1 MNKRLQKLI
10 AMFALVLLLAPMLL
24 VPVEVEAASEFYGD
38 YTDVSYIYDY
48 GACTGMQGLAVGSQM
63 LYTVK
68 INESDQLAVIKMTD
82 KDTGETTTL
91 YNSDA
96 GSYYFSYLDHA
107 NDMDV
112 WGIDGYSNLF
122 VATTKIGS
130 GGIVRLKRS
139 GSSLTKVASY
149 SLVCDGEEICAT
161 AMGITGVS
169 DGMIHFITKWGQDI
183 YTGSVSTSV
192 SSATIQMKHLCT
204 ISKESV
210 YIKGQYLDLSHYI
223 NQGMGYYDNTLFVP
237 ITGDDYNL
245 EQSVI
250 MVFNLD
256 GVIEG
261 SIIHPSEALV
271 FRVTSSYYSALFE
284 IESCGISS
292 DGRLYFNQNRRVTT
306 SDYNHDGVSYFDGY
320 TFSKLTDP
328 AKYYHYTVRYDAE
341 GGSGSMASTTVPYGV
356 ATALRTNTF
365 TKPGYKFAGW
375 TAYRT
380 TKNQWYYTDGYSTG
394 WYTEGSQP
402 SGWTKEIYADGQ
414 MVSATSSVD
423 GDVVIMHAQWEYV
436 GGYTVTFKDA
446 DGTVLKSSVLDAGAM
461 PVAPANP
468 TKASDGVY
476 RYTFAGWQPS
486 IRTVTGDATYTATY
500 TAELIPTTPSEPTV
514 TPAGTIAPYLDR
526 VNSAAEL
533 QEGVPYVVSD
543 YKDTWLHYVLTAQP
557 TQKVS
562 GGLTHVGLLLDGV
575 PSVDET
581 NLWYIKGGRLVY
593 GSANSNN
600 YLLISCA
607 DDLAGTVKLGSYN
620 SSRAASVSYH
630 SDDNFIIGSTGAYL
644 NRHGGTATDFVA
656 TAYPTVGG
664 SYWHLDRLVRG
675 QVASIALSSAGSD
688 VTVGETL
695 QLMPTVQVEGVAAS
709 NYTVAWSIDDSSVA
723 TVSSQGVV
731 TALKPG
737 RVTVT
742 ATLTAVDGHPLL
754 VPISETYTITANA
767 APVVHN
773 YKSIV
778 IEPTCTTGGYT
789 THRCTI
795 CGDTYQSDI
804 TPATG
809 HSYQTAVTK
818 PTCTAQGY
826 TTYTCKNCGSGYTGS
841 YTDAKGHSYSSV
853 VTKPTCIAQGYTTYT
868 CKNCGNSYKDL
879 ITAPTG
885 HSYKTT
891 TVSATCTTAG
901 SVTKT
906 CSGCGD
912 KQVTTTPSTGHSYK
926 TTTVSATCTTAG
938 SVTKTCSGCGDKQVT
953 TTPATGHSYS
963 AGKCTTCGAADPN
976 YNPGVTKPTLT
987 LKSPS
992 LEFKDMITVN
1002 AFYTA
1007 ENIQDVVEMG
1017 MITYST
1023 KVSAVDIATA
1033 EYVIPGATYVESS
1046 GRYYSSSQG
1055 IHAKY
1060 LADTVYMAIY
1070 AKLSDGSYAYSKLAG
1085 YSAVQYATSQLKNST
1100 DTKLKQLV
1108 VAMLNYGTEAQ
1119 VYFGHN
1125 VNNLANAALT
1135 AEQAGLPEIYRGDMV
1150 SSVPTASATKQGIFA
1165 NNSGFA
1171 SRKPAISFESAFCI
1185 NYFFTPKYAPANGIT
1200 LYYWNAE
1207 DYNANSVLTT
1217 ANATGKIKL
1226 EGSGTGQ
1233 YRGDI
1238 TGISAKALSE
1248 AVYVAAAY
1256 KDASGTVWTSGVLGY
1271 SIGAYCSSQASKGS
1285 DIADLAM
1292 ATAVYGYH
1300 AKQYFG

>member
-1 MNKRLQKLI
+1 MNKRTKRWI
-10 AMFALVLLLAPMLL
+10 ALFLLVLLLAPMVL

-91 YNSDA
+91 YNADA

-139 GSSLTKVASY
+139 GDSLTKVASY

-161 AMGITGVS
+161 AMGIMGVS
-169 DGMIHFITKWGQDI
+169 NGMINFITKWGQDI

-204 ISKESV
+204 ISKEKV
-210 YIKGQYLDLSHYI
+210 YIKGEYLDLTSFV
-223 NQGMGYYDNTLFVP
+223 NQGMGYHNNTLFVP
-237 ITGDDYNL
+237 ITGDDYWL
-245 EQSVI
+245 ERSVI

-261 SIIHPSEALV
+261 STIYPSEALV

-292 DGRLYFNQNRRVTT
+292 DGKLYFNQNRRVTT

-320 TFSKLTDP
+320 TFSKLSEP
-328 AKYYHYTVRYDAE
+328 AKYQHYTVRYDAE
-341 GGSGSMASTTVPYGV
+341 GGTGSMATTTVPYGV
-356 ATALRTNTF
+356 ATALRKNAY
-365 TKPGYKFAGW
+365 TKPGYEFAGW

-380 TKNQWYYTDGYSTG
+380 TKDQWYYTNGSSTG

-402 SGWTKEIYADGQ
+402 SGWTKEIYDDQ
-414 MVSATSSVD
+414 QRVSATSSVD
-423 GDVVIMHAQWEYV
+423 GDVVVMHAQWEYV
-436 GGYTVTFKDA
+436 GSNSYTVTFQDE
-446 DGTVLKSSVLDAGAM
+446 DGRVLKSSVMDEGSM
-461 PVAPANP
+461 PVAPSNP

-476 RYTFAGWQPS
+476 SYTFAGWQPA
-486 IRTVTGDATYTATY
+486 IGAVTADVTYTATY
-500 TAELIPTTPSEPTV
+500 HATLLPPTTEPIV
-514 TPAGTIAPYLDR
+514 TTAGTVAPYLER
-526 VNSAAEL
+526 VDSAAEL
-533 QEGVPYVVSD
+533 VEGVPYVISD
-543 YKDTWLHYVLTAQP
+543 YNDSWLHYVLTAQK

-562 GGLTHVGLLLDGV
+562 GSLTHKGFLLDGT

-581 NLWYIKGGRLVY
+581 NLWYIKGGNLVY
-593 GSANSNN
+593 GSASSNQ
-600 YLLISCA
+600 YLLISCDA
-607 DDLAGTVKLGSYN
+607 NNQGTVELGSYN
-620 SSRAASVSYH
+620 SARVATASYH
-630 SDDNFIIGSTGAYL
+630 SDDQFIIGSASAYL
-644 NRHGGTATDFVA
+644 NRHGGGTNDFVA
-656 TAYPTVGG
+656 TAYPAVGG

-675 QVASIALSSAGSD
+675 QVASVTLSSAASD
-688 VTVGETL
+688 VTVGNSL
-695 QLMPTVQVEGVAAS
+695 QLMPAVRVDGIAAGT
-709 NYTVAWSIDDSSVA
+709 YTIAWSVNDSSVA

-737 RVTVT
+737 QVTVT
-742 ATLTAVDGHPLL
+742 ATLTAVDGHQLL
-754 VPISETYTITANA
+754 IPISDTYTVTTNA
-767 APVVHN
+767 AAPVHN

-789 THRCTI
+789 THRCTL

-809 HSYQTAVTK
+809 HSYNATVTNPTCADQGYTTYTCVSCGTGYTANYTNATGHSYTSVVTK

-826 TTYTCKNCGSGYTGS
+826 TTYTCKNCGS
-841 YTDAKGHSYSSV
+841 
-853 VTKPTCIAQGYTTYT
+853 
-868 CKNCGNSYKDL
+868 NYKDL
-879 ITAPTG
+879 ITNPTG

-891 TVSATCTTAG
+891 TVNATCTTAG
-901 SVTKT
+901 SVTKI
-906 CSGCGD
+906 CSGC
-912 KQVTTTPSTGHSYK
+912 
-926 TTTVSATCTTAG
+926 A
-938 SVTKTCSGCGDKQVT
+938 DKQVT
-953 TTPATGHSYS
+953 TTPATGHSYVNGTCS
-963 AGKCTTCGAADPN
+963 TCGAVDPS

-1023 KVSAVDIATA
+1023 KVSTVDIATA
-1033 EYVIPGATYVESS
+1033 EHVIPGATYVEAS

-1060 LADTVYMAIY
+1060 LGDTVYMAIY

-1085 YSAVQYATSQLKNST
+1085 YSAVQYANSQLKNST
-1100 DTKLKQLV
+1100 NTKLKQLV

-1125 VNNLANAALT
+1125 VDSLANAALT
-1135 AEQAGLPEIYRGDMV
+1135 AEQAGLPESYRADMV
-1150 SSVPTASATKQGIFA
+1150 SSVPAASATKQGVFA

-1185 NYFFTPKYAPANGIT
+1185 NYFFTPKYAPASGIT

-1207 DYNANSVLTT
+1207 DYNANSVLTA
-1217 ANATGKIKL
+1217 ANATGKLKL
-1226 EGSGTGQ
+1226 EGSGTGE

-1256 KDASGTVWTSGVLGY
+1256 KDASGKVWTSGVLGY
-1271 SIGAYCSSQASKGS
+1271 SIGAYCSSQASKGG